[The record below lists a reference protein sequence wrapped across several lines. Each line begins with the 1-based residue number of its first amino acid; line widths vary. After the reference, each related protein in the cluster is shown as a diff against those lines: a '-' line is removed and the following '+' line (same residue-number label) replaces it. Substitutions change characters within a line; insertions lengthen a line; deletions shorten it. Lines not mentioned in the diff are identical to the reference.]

1 MADAMAVM
9 NWLVPILYLA
19 LVLDYSATFFLQRRT
34 SGWSAWLPAV
44 VVVHAALVGLRAAE
58 TGHVPPTNEQEVLS
72 VVALTTAAVYTL
84 VELASRDRRTGLFVL
99 LLVFL
104 FQYTSSMLLA
114 GAGGA
119 GAASGVP
126 AVAEHS
132 LRSGLH
138 VTAALV
144 TYTALGFAA
153 VYGALHLAAQ
163 RDLRRRR
170 FGVLFDRLPPVERLG
185 RMSGHALL
193 VGFLFLTATIAAA
206 PLSHGAA
213 MTSKITS
220 KIIAGSAAWGI
231 YAAAILGRW
240 IGRWPATRISAIA
253 ILGFVVVMILMGASG
268 LLS

>member
-1 MADAMAVM
+1 MIAVM
-9 NWLVPILYLA
+9 NWLLPILYLA
-19 LVLDYSATFFLQRRT
+19 LLLDYSATFFLQRRT
-34 SGWSAWLPAV
+34 RGWSAWLPV
-44 VVVHAALVGLRAAE
+44 VVVAHAALVGLRAAE
-58 TGHVPPTNEQEVLS
+58 TGRAPPTNAQEVLS
-72 VVALTTAAVYTL
+72 VVALTTAAVYVL

-104 FQYTSSMLLA
+104 FQYTSSILLA
-114 GAGGA
+114 GAGAESGIPAAA
-119 GAASGVP
+119 GRSV
-126 AVAEHS
+126 
-132 LRSGLH
+132 RSGLH

-163 RDLRRRR
+163 RDLQRRR

-185 RMSGHALL
+185 RMSWHAMA
-193 VGFLFLTATIAAA
+193 VGFVFLTATIAAA

-213 MTSKITS
+213 GATMTPKITS

-253 ILGFVVVMILMGASG
+253 ILGFVVVIVLMGASG